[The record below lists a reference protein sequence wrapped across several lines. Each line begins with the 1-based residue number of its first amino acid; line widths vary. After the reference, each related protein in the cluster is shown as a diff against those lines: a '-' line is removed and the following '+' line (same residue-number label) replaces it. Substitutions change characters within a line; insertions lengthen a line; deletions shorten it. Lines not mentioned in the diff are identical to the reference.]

1 MNIFKHNKLIIV
13 TCIMLFASVIF
24 SQNWDSIGDAAYDS
38 ILANRYNKGNIL
50 VGFGGNLNLAND
62 YKVIEFSIRSQA
74 GYFIANK
81 WLFNTG
87 IDFYHGHATDDN
99 DIAKAWYNRLLINPG
114 IRYYFKPRHRAIFIE
129 AGPIAGKVK
138 EEASGV
144 PDFKKI
150 DLLVYGGKAM
160 IGLSVFIR
168 RFELEIAG
176 GAQVYSSDYT
186 SENIFSAY
194 LLQLNLSYIFDRQHN
209 KSTKP
214 RNRK

>member
-1 MNIFKHNKLIIV
+1 MNTFKNSKLIIV
-13 TCIMLFASVIF
+13 TCIMLFASVTF
-24 SQNWDSIGDAAYDS
+24 SQNWDSISDTAYQS
-38 ILANRYNKGNIL
+38 ILANRFNKGNIL
-50 VGFGGNLNLAND
+50 IGFGGNLILKND
-62 YKVIEFSIRSQA
+62 YKVIEFGIRPQA

-81 WLFNTG
+81 WLLNTG
-87 IDFYHGHATDDN
+87 IDFYHGQAKYDDG
-99 DIAKAWYNRLLINPG
+99 IGKAWINRLLVNPG

-129 AGPIAGKVK
+129 AGPIVGKVK
-138 EEASGV
+138 EEAEGV
-144 PDFKKI
+144 PDFNNY
-150 DLLVYGGKAM
+150 DLFVYGGKAT

-176 GAQVYSSDYT
+176 GVRVYSSDYT

-194 LLQLNLSYIFDRQHN
+194 LLQLNLSYIFDRQHK